1 MSPCIVYLSGRL
13 SISVCVC
20 PSPSPQDPLQP
31 GEKVILVHSLV
42 EGGAAEEDG
51 RLRIGD
57 KLLSVNNIYVLNH
70 SLDFAV
76 QQLVAVPL
84 GGSVTIG
91 VQHPLPGGPELETEL
106 CSPYSM
112 EGDEEVPINTIQVPH
127 IDNVVRNC
135 CFLSILY
142 SKIKHI

>member
-1 MSPCIVYLSGRL
+1 M
-13 SISVCVC
+13 
-20 PSPSPQDPLQP
+20 
-31 GEKVILVHSLV
+31 ILVHSLV

-57 KLLSVNNIYVLNH
+57 KLLSVNNIYVINH

-84 GGSVTIG
+84 GGSVSIG
-91 VQHPLPGGPELETEL
+91 VQHPLPGGPELATEL

-112 EGDEEVPINTIQVPH
+112 EEDEEAVPAFTLEVHVLH
-127 IDNVVRNC
+127 IIVSCTV
-135 CFLSILY
+135 
-142 SKIKHI
+142 